1 MPHSEKKIIRVLVVE
16 DREDDF
22 VFLSHVFKLT
32 RNAAY
37 QLDWKSS
44 YEAGRDALRAGAHD
58 IGLFD
63 YNLGSGTGIDLL
75 REAQARGCPMP
86 IVLLTGHDSPEIDEA
101 ALRAG
106 AVDFM
111 SKARLEP
118 VQLERAIRYALR
130 QAEMRSQLQQS
141 RQQLDLFMRSV
152 PCAVAIR
159 DEHGEILFQND
170 LFAEHFQPAGD
181 ARPASFNPFPPVD
194 HEARPCVSRGR
205 HWLVNSF
212 GMVDPENRRLQGFT
226 ALDVT
231 ERVQAEDER
240 RKTTQL
246 LDSIMQSL
254 PVVAGRIDDTGR
266 IIEARGQGLAP
277 AGIDPNQLPGR
288 LFTELYP
295 AAADALREAMAGES
309 ATFPLSGRQGG
320 TEWHAEFFLSYDSAQ
335 DGGATFFGRD
345 VSARRWLERRLL
357 TVSDDEQQ
365 RIGADLHDGLG
376 QQLTG
381 LSCLAAALRDRLK
394 AALPA
399 EAEQAG
405 LIANL
410 ANEAIAHSRALA
422 RGLCPV
428 QLENA
433 GLVLALE
440 ELAGQAHTLH
450 GIKCTFEVKGPAPQ
464 CDHLTALHLYRIT
477 QEAIHNAVRHGKAQ
491 TVRIVLTS
499 TRGRQ
504 HRLAIQDDGHGF
516 PVDAHGQAPGGGL
529 RLMGYRAAVIG
540 GNLTVDSRPDHGTR
554 ITCHFTTFV
563 NNHESTHSRKNTPGG
578 RPAENFQV
586 AC

>member
-1 MPHSEKKIIRVLVVE
+1 MSASQKKNIIRVLVVE

-22 VFLSHVFKLT
+22 LFLSHVFALT

-37 QLDWKSS
+37 HLDWKAD
-44 YEAGRDALRAGAHD
+44 YAAGLAALQSGTYD

-63 YNLGSGTGIDLL
+63 YDLGAGTGIDLL
-75 REAQARGCPMP
+75 RAAQAMDCPMP

-106 AVDFM
+106 AADFM
-111 SKARLEP
+111 SKAALDP

-130 QAEMRSQLQQS
+130 QAEMRTQLQRS

-152 PCAVAIR
+152 PCAVAIQ
-159 DEHGEILFQND
+159 DEDGAMLFQNEI
-170 LFAEHFQPAGD
+170 FARHFEATEVRRLNHDPFG
-181 ARPASFNPFPPVD
+181 ASL
-194 HEARPCVSRGR
+194 ESRPCRSRGR
-205 HWLVNSF
+205 DWLVNSF
-212 GMVDPENRRLQGFT
+212 AMVGSDHQRLHGFA

-231 ERVQAEDER
+231 AQVQAEEER
-240 RKTTQL
+240 RRTTQL
-246 LDSIMQSL
+246 LGSIIQSL
-254 PVVAGRIDDTGR
+254 PVIVGRLDADGR
-266 IIEARGQGLAP
+266 VIEARGHGLEA
-277 AGIDPNQLPGR
+277 AGIRPDHLPGHR
-288 LFTELYP
+288 LTELYP
-295 AAADALREAMAGES
+295 AASEAVREALAGES
-309 ATFPLSGRQGG
+309 ATFSLTGRQRD
-320 TEWHAEFFLSYDSAQ
+320 TEWHAEFFVSFDTAQ
-335 DGGATFFGRD
+335 GAGATFFGRD

-394 AALPA
+394 AVLPG

-405 LIANL
+405 RIAGL
-410 ANEAIAHSRALA
+410 ANEAVAESRALA

-440 ELAGQAHTLH
+440 EMAGQVRALH
-450 GIKCTFEVKGPAPQ
+450 GVECRFEVKGPPPH

-477 QEAIHNAVRHGKAQ
+477 QEAVHNAVRHGQAR
-491 TVRIVLTS
+491 RIRIALIS
-499 TRGRQ
+499 RARQ
-504 HRLAIQDDGHGF
+504 HRLRIADDGRGF
-516 PVDAHGQAPGGGL
+516 QLPAHTRAPGGGL
-529 RLMGYRAAVIG
+529 RLMSYRATVIG
-540 GNLTVDSRPDHGTR
+540 GSVAVDSRPGAGTR
-554 ITCHFTTFV
+554 ITCHFTTFA
-563 NNHESTHSRKNTPGG
+563 NHHEINHSRKTPLV
-578 RPAENFQV
+578 QSLQI